1 MSPRSRLAP
10 ALWQLSALLTRDPA
24 VSLRGITS
32 LREFAPAAAG
42 ASLGAVRDELSPG
55 RCRSPASVLQLHHHQ
70 RPQWRGY
77 AASSTGKKAAVRR
90 LRNASARAAGGR
102 PSGPQTALQRAPTV
116 DVQPSEGPAGAAAVA
131 GVVNHPALIVTR
143 PVEWGTVLLGFEQA
157 NKYVV
162 YDQEG
167 AVVALIA
174 EEEGSI
180 GRAIGRQ
187 LLKTRRPFTATVFS
201 PDGACVRAAAG

>member
-1 MSPRSRLAP
+1 M
-10 ALWQLSALLTRDPA
+10 
-24 VSLRGITS
+24 
-32 LREFAPAAAG
+32 
-42 ASLGAVRDELSPG
+42 
-55 RCRSPASVLQLHHHQ
+55 
-70 RPQWRGY
+70 
-77 AASSTGKKAAVRR
+77 
-90 LRNASARAAGGR
+90 
-102 PSGPQTALQRAPTV
+102 
-116 DVQPSEGPAGAAAVA
+116 A